1 MASKDT
7 DTALW
12 LHNKLGS
19 VSQLWNNNCY
29 TNVVSHYS
37 IDRLIAT
44 KECFQ
49 NLDSFVKIKFFLSLF
64 YIPKRNYEEV
74 YKK

>member
-1 MASKDT
+1 MASKD

-19 VSQLWNNNCY
+19 ASQSWNNNCY
-29 TNVVSHYS
+29 TTVVSHYT
-37 IDRLIAT
+37 IDRLIST

-49 NLDSFVKIKFFLSLF
+49 NLDSFVKIKFLLSLF
-64 YIPKRNYEEV
+64 YIPKKNYEEASI
-74 YKK
+74 